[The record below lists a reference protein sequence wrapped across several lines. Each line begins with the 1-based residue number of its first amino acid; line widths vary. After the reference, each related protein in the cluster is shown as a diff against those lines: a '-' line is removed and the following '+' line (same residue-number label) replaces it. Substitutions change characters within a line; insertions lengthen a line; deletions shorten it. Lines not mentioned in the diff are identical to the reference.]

1 MALVVYQGP
10 TTDSTAEVAKSTK
23 MTRFSSAPMQYRSN
37 IGNSLSTIDRSEDFV
52 GLVIYIYYCNHRF
65 HLYTLLLLSYD
76 DTYDLYL

>member
-10 TTDSTAEVAKSTK
+10 TTNISDSTAEVAKSTK

-52 GLVIYIYYCNHRF
+52 GLVIYIYYIVIIACIIITF
-65 HLYTLLLLSYD
+65 L
-76 DTYDLYL
+76 